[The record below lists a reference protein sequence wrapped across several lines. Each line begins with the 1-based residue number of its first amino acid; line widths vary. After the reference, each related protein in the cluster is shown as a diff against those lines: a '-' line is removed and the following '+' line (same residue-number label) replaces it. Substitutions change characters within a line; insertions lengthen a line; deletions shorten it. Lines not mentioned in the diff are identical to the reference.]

1 MASVAFTALTRFG
14 GLSAAA
20 LSLTLLAAC
29 GTDAPASGS
38 IVCSASADCPDGS
51 VCEGGFCVAATEITD
66 SGANDTGTAEDTQV
80 DSTAD
85 TTADTTTDTTPDI
98 DPALCGNG
106 VIDGAEACDTAIAA
120 GQPGACPTG
129 CEGGA
134 SCATVRLEG
143 TDCAAACVT
152 APLAECVNGDGCCGD
167 GCSAADDDDCDPVC
181 GNTILEPGELCDPSE
196 SCPSEASCADSS
208 ACTAETVS
216 GSAASCDAACVISDI
231 TLCVSGD
238 GCCPSSCTNATE
250 ATAPPPA
257 ATASSKV

>member
-1 MASVAFTALTRFG
+1 MESAMASVAFKALSRFG

-29 GTDAPASGS
+29 GTDAPAAGS

-51 VCEGGFCVAATEITD
+51 VCDGGFCVASTNVTD
-66 SGANDTGTAEDTQV
+66 SGVSDTGTAEDTAL

-120 GQPGACPTG
+120 GQPGACPTS
-129 CEGGA
+129 CDAGA
-134 SCATVRLEG
+134 SCTTVRLEG

-152 APLAECVNGDGCCGD
+152 APLAECVNGG
-167 GCSAADDDDCDPVC
+167 V
-181 GNTILEPGELCDPSE
+181 
-196 SCPSEASCADSS
+196 
-208 ACTAETVS
+208 
-216 GSAASCDAACVISDI
+216 
-231 TLCVSGD
+231 
-238 GCCPSSCTNATE
+238 
-250 ATAPPPA
+250 
-257 ATASSKV
+257 